1 MFNKEFYQKYFSNDP
16 NNDTDIYN
24 ENSMINE
31 LMDKVLTHD
40 YSHMFSDD
48 DRWYSAGVSSEKRI
62 QELIHALVSFAR
74 VDAERLLE
82 DCLYERDEQY
92 TDGLTHKTIRGWFE
106 PYVDNVDNIFVKPDF
121 K

>member
-1 MFNKEFYQKYFSNDP
+1 MFNKEFYQKYFM
-16 NNDTDIYN
+16 NNPFIDDAYDEESKLYN
-24 ENSMINE
+24 QFLDEVIN
-31 LMDKVLTHD
+31 HD

-92 TDGLTHKTIRGWFE
+92 TDGLTHKTIRGWFK
-106 PYVDNVDNIFVKPDF
+106 PYVENVDNINVKPDF